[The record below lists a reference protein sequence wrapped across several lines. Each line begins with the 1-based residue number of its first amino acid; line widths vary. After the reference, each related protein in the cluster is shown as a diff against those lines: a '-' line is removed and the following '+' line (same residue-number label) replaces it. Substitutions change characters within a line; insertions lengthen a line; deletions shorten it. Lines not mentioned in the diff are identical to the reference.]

1 MEQKTKDAKAT
12 EEEVRQKLT
21 DSRLHLVG
29 LEKTLEDLRA
39 KMAQDEAEQTKQK
52 KEWAKEWEAA
62 LWDSKN

>member
-21 DSRLHLVG
+21 DSRLHSVG